1 MKTCIKPKNEHDS
14 FFDMKMKIENAWQGR
29 PIEQTLQSTIGAA
42 LRKSYRVGEMN
53 RACFVY

>member
-1 MKTCIKPKNEHDS
+1 
-14 FFDMKMKIENAWQGR
+14 MKIENAWQGR

-42 LRKSYRVGEMN
+42 LRKSYGVGEMN